1 MNKKI
6 LITAKPQ
13 KLSSPSTATNQIH
26 GRYLHLQ
33 FHNQSKNCSL
43 HPHPHL
49 QTHHNS
55 LSCPISFTSTMA
67 SSPSSPPSHSITSM
81 ASSPNHFNQSSAVFN
96 SQATAVSLSNFSTM
110 SSPLCRSRLHHKPKP
125 QLPRR
130 SSQTLCHSS
139 IQKLKSSPLLQFRA
153 HQPPLIHALTPRSPD
168 ATAEPRSSAAS
179 AAKLLGVQPRFNH
192 HLLNSET
199 PQSSPVRLSQGKA
212 LHGG

>member
-1 MNKKI
+1 
-6 LITAKPQ
+6 
-13 KLSSPSTATNQIH
+13 
-26 GRYLHLQ
+26 
-33 FHNQSKNCSL
+33 
-43 HPHPHL
+43 
-49 QTHHNS
+49 
-55 LSCPISFTSTMA
+55 
-67 SSPSSPPSHSITSM
+67 M
-81 ASSPNHFNQSSAVFN
+81 ASSPNHFNQSSAAFN

-179 AAKLLGVQPRFNH
+179 IRASAAKFLGIQTCFNH
-192 HLLNSET
+192 HLLNSEP
-199 PQSSPVRLSQGKA
+199 PQPNPEAPLPRSAPLLPNSWASNRVSITTYSIPSRHSEAQSDCHKGRHCAVAVNRFINIRQKLTVACHSCAEK
-212 LHGG
+212 L